1 MRLSSSN
8 FVVALVALC
17 SSIVLQDAAATEEL
31 SLPSPG
37 DVTRPGDDS
46 SQSSGLRF
54 DAVFG
59 DGMLLQRGQPLS
71 VWGSGASPGAVAKVV
86 LTVPGAPG
94 ATASTVAGPAGNW
107 SVSLPAIPEA
117 LSSVLTVTCGS
128 STATLNDVAVGELLL
143 CGGQSN
149 MGFAMCATE
158 SATQTAQQA
167 LDALPP
173 LRAFK
178 WMGSGPGASGSCQTS
193 AGARSESPVAS
204 WFTANAS
211 NAGTFSAVCLLTAQ
225 ALYESLNGTV
235 PVGAVESCV
244 SGTSVERWMPPPSAN
259 FTPPWLPPCAR
270 QSCHGDLW
278 RSGMVPLL
286 PMRFAATVWDQG
298 EADAKRSNASW
309 YKVAWPAMIAGWRQG
324 LQQPSL
330 PFVYVELDSQMHDEI
345 PHDAVDFWVAQ
356 REAASTLSKVG
367 FATTTDIQ
375 RATHPPDKQDVAAR
389 LALEVRRVVWGQNIV
404 SRGPELLSVT
414 STVQQQ
420 DASPRSGA
428 ELVLRFSNASLV
440 SAAGILVNSS
450 CTGKQPPK
458 WCGQGCGGG
467 NRADSLA
474 TDALTGRPLNYTL
487 GHDGTVTVEC
497 ADVNSAVRIN
507 SDSALC
513 FLYAEKGTTNVPGG
527 LMLPAPPV
535 LVWCNTSGPV

>member
-1 MRLSSSN
+1 MRSSLN
-8 FVVALVALC
+8 FVGAVVGLC
-17 SSIVLQDAAATEEL
+17 SNSVLQDATA
-31 SLPSPG
+31 
-37 DVTRPGDDS
+37 

-59 DGMLLQRGQPLS
+59 DGMLLQRSQPVS
-71 VWGSGASPGAVAKVV
+71 IWGSGAIPGADVNVV
-86 LTVPGAPG
+86 LTVPGTPG

-107 SVSLPAIPEA
+107 TVSLPGVPEA
-117 LSSVLTVTCGS
+117 LSSALSVTSGS
-128 STATLNDVAVGELLL
+128 STTTLKDIAVGELLL

-158 SATQTAQQA
+158 SGTQTAQQA
-167 LDALPP
+167 LDALPS

-178 WMGSGPGASGSCQTS
+178 WVGSGPGASGSCKTS

-204 WFTANAS
+204 WFTTNAS

-259 FTPPWLPPCAR
+259 FTPPWLPACPR
-270 QSCHGDLW
+270 QPCHGDLW

-286 PMRFAATVWDQG
+286 PMRFAATIWDQG

-309 YKVAWPAMIAGWRQG
+309 YKVAWPAMIDGWRQG
-324 LQQPSL
+324 LQQTSL
-330 PFVYVELDSQMHDEI
+330 PFVYVELDSQMHDET
-345 PHDAVDFWVAQ
+345 PHDAIDFWAAQ
-356 REAASTLSKVG
+356 REAASTLPKVG

-375 RATHPPDKQDVAAR
+375 RGTHPPDKQDVAAR
-389 LALEVRRVVWGQNIV
+389 LALEVRRVAWGQNIV
-404 SRGPELLSVT
+404 SRGPELLSVA
-414 STVQQQ
+414 STVHQH
-420 DASPRSGA
+420 DVGPRSGA

-440 SAAGILVNSS
+440 SKAGLLVNSS

-458 WCGQGCGGG
+458 WCGQGCGGA

-513 FLYAEKGTTNVPGG
+513 FLYAAIGSTNVPGG

-535 LVWCNTSGPV
+535 LVWCNTSGSVSMPL